1 MQAKLNSHPA
11 GRYLVAD
18 YKKSLVVVYGN
29 SQIGKTSLILNMMG
43 ILPEFRRKH
52 LASAMTG
59 EVLAQLPADISAVSL
74 QVSGDN
80 EAAVR
85 LYEGLGFSTS
95 TVILE
100 QSA

>member
-1 MQAKLNSHPA
+1 MDELLAMDQVSSFVLFQGKRPVGMCMLLTESSIP
-11 GRYLVAD
+11 YLFNV
-18 YKKSLVVVYGN
+18 
-29 SQIGKTSLILNMMG
+29 G

-59 EVLAQLPADISAVSL
+59 EVLAQLPADLSAVSL

-100 QSA
+100 QSAWK